1 MFIATVT
8 AGLPVWQKHENK
20 AIYMF
25 TTITYSQTWQKMFT
39 MVTFKSSV
47 DVN

>member
-8 AGLPVWQKHENK
+8 ACPYDKKHENK

-25 TTITYSQTWQKMFT
+25 TTITYSQTWKKAFT
-39 MVTFKSSV
+39 MVTYKSSV
-47 DVN
+47 YVN